1 MRRKKACDHILMTI
15 LCLQRLN
22 KKKETR
28 ITYADSGFLSISY
41 TAVKK
46 DWLDNVAT
54 SFLKK
59 GEILQRLA

>member
-22 KKKETR
+22 KKKERR

-46 DWLDNVAT
+46 D
-54 SFLKK
+54 
-59 GEILQRLA
+59 